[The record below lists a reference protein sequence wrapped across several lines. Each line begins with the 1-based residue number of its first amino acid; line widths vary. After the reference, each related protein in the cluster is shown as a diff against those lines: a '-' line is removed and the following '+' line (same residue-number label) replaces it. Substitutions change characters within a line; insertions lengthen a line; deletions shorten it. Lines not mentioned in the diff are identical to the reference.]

1 MILSA
6 LSILCLLVWLYLF
19 FAHGQFWLSRPEL
32 RPTTAPNTPL
42 PEVDIIVPA
51 RDEAE
56 TIVPV
61 VASLLKQDYPG
72 AFRVTLVDDD
82 STDGT
87 GELARTGELAPTGEL
102 AGTAPHLQ
110 VIRGQRKP
118 EGWSGKL
125 WAVSQGL
132 QATSAPIVLLTDAD
146 IVHDPRHLSTLVAR
160 LEEPPVAM
168 VSEMVRLNCTSV
180 AERAL
185 VPAFVYFFQMLYPF
199 SRVNDPASRVAAAA
213 GGTVL
218 IRREAL
224 QRIGGVAAIRGALID
239 DVTLAKAVKAIA
251 PIYLGHS
258 GLAQSIRPYPDFASL
273 WRMIARTAFTQLRHS
288 GLMLLGTLVGLTIV
302 WLVPAWEILTGR
314 GWVFGAGVATFL
326 LAAGSYLPTLARY
339 RRSPLWAF
347 TLPLIALFYMAAT
360 VGSAV
365 SYWLGRGASWKRR
378 DYRTGGL

>member
-1 MILSA
+1 MILPA
-6 LSILCLLVWLYLF
+6 LSILPLLVWLYLF
-19 FAHGQFWLSRPEL
+19 FAHGRFWLSQPEL
-32 RPTTAPNTPL
+32 RPTALPNPPL

-56 TIVPV
+56 TIAPV
-61 VASLLKQDYPG
+61 IASLLKQDYPG
-72 AFRVTLVDDD
+72 KFRVILVDDD

-87 GELARTGELAPTGEL
+87 AEL

-110 VIRGQRKP
+110 VIRGQHKP

-125 WAVSQGL
+125 WALSQGIE
-132 QATSAPIVLLTDAD
+132 ATTAPVVLLTDAD
-146 IVHDPRHLSTLVAR
+146 IVHDPRHLSALVAR
-160 LEEPPVAM
+160 LAHAPGRGGERVDESFAM

-199 SRVNDPASRVAAAA
+199 SRVNDPASKVAAAA

-224 QRIGGVAAIRGALID
+224 QRIGGIAAIKGALID

-258 GLAQSIRPYPDFASL
+258 GLAQSIRPYPDFASI

-288 GLMLLGTLVGLTIV
+288 GLMLLGTLAGLTIV
-302 WLVPAWEILTGR
+302 WLVPAWEILTQR
-314 GWVFGAGVATFL
+314 GSVFGIGVATFL
-326 LAAGSYLPTLARY
+326 LAAASYLPTLARY
-339 RRSPLWAF
+339 RRSPLWAL

-365 SYWLGRGASWKRR
+365 NLWLGRGATWIIR
-378 DYRTGGL
+378 DYGSGGL

>member
-1 MILSA
+1 MILSLIA
-6 LSILCLLVWLYLF
+6 LLSLLVWVYLF
-19 FAHGQFWLSRPEL
+19 FAHGQFWRSQPEL
-32 RPTTAPNTPL
+32 APAAATQLPHL

-56 TIVPV
+56 TIAPV
-61 VASLLKQDYPG
+61 IASLLKQDYPG
-72 AFRVTLVDDD
+72 LFRVVLVDDD

-87 GELARTGELAPTGEL
+87 AEL
-102 AGTAPHLQ
+102 AGTSPRLQ

-125 WAVSQGL
+125 WAVSQGVE
-132 QATSAPIVLLTDAD
+132 ATSAPVVLLTDAD

-160 LEEPPVAM
+160 LEQPAVAM
-168 VSEMVRLNCTSV
+168 VSEMVKLNCTSI

-199 SRVNDPASRVAAAA
+199 ARVNDPRSKVAAAA

-218 IRREAL
+218 IRRETL
-224 QRIGGVAAIRGALID
+224 ERIGGIAAIKQALID

-251 PIYLGHS
+251 PIHLGHS
-258 GLAQSIRPYPDFASL
+258 CLAQSIRPYPDFASL
-273 WRMIARTAFTQLRHS
+273 WRMISRTAFTQLRHS
-288 GLMLLGTLVGLTIV
+288 GAVLLGTLAGLTIV
-302 WLVPAWEILTGR
+302 WLVPTWAIVNGR
-314 GWVFGAGVATFL
+314 GGWALVFGAAAFL

-339 RRSPLWAF
+339 RRSPLWAL

-360 VGSAV
+360 VGSAF
-365 SYWLGRGASWKRR
+365 SYWLGRGASWKKR
-378 DYRTGGL
+378 DYGAPAG